1 MEYPTPAPLCPIC
14 SRALEISTSE
24 PHPTRNRVDVLTY
37 RCSIH
42 GDIWTRP
49 AKQKSNWLV
58 PIDELLEQVEPSC
71 KRKSAPI

>member
-1 MEYPTPAPLCPIC
+1 MVMEYPTPAPLCPIC

-42 GDIWTRP
+42 GDIWARL
-49 AKQKSNWLV
+49 ANKS
-58 PIDELLEQVEPSC
+58 
-71 KRKSAPI
+71 